1 MYVLFLIEE
10 VQKLDTVSFLT
21 VLCVLIVIKDLSV
34 SVRDIIVVLGIKSNS
49 SRDIYFYLLC
59 MM

>member
-10 VQKLDTVSFLT
+10 VKKLDTVSFLT

-34 SVRDIIVVLGIKSNS
+34 SVRDIIVILGIKSSS
-49 SRDIYFYLLC
+49 SREF
-59 MM
+59 

>member
-34 SVRDIIVVLGIKSNS
+34 SVRDIIVILGIKSNS
-49 SRDIYFYLLC
+49 SRDLYIFTC
-59 MM
+59 CV